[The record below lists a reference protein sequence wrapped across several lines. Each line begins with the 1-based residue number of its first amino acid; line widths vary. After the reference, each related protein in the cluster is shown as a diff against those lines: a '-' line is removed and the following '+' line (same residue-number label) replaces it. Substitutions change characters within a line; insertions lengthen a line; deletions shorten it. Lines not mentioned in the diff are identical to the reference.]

1 MFCAIKTIQYY
12 KPKYRIDYKRIS
24 IASERIMKKAQQG
37 FTLIELM
44 IVIAIIGI
52 LASVALPAYSSYTN
66 KAAFSEIIL
75 ATSALKADIEVCSQR
90 VDTTNANYVT
100 RCIDGGGFGVN
111 DPAASGR
118 VASITTASPAADQVE
133 ITATG
138 DANFTPAG
146 PTYIVTGTR
155 NINNGQVLWDDS
167 ITPGSCLAARLC

>member
-1 MFCAIKTIQYY
+1 MKTV
-12 KPKYRIDYKRIS
+12 
-24 IASERIMKKAQQG
+24 QQG

-66 KAAFSEIIL
+66 KAAFSEVII

-111 DPAASGR
+111 DPAPSGR
-118 VASITTASPAADQVE
+118 VASVASVSPAADQVE

-138 DANFTPAG
+138 DANFTPAS
-146 PTYIVTGTR
+146 PTYITTGTR
-155 NINNGQVLWDDS
+155 IDLTGQVLWDDS
-167 ITPGSCLAARLC
+167 VTPGTCLAASLC